1 LTEAAAT
8 APAVRRGGV
17 FAHRDYALY
26 WWASLLMTVAAQMQ
40 AVGIAWQVY
49 DLTSD
54 PLYLGLVGLA
64 EFLPAVAFG
73 LIAGHCAD
81 RFDRRLV
88 GLCALGLELA
98 CAALLL
104 GLAAG
109 GVGRV
114 WPFLAVA
121 FGFGIART
129 FLRPAAGAML
139 PMLIPAELLPRGIA
153 WSSAGW
159 QMATIG
165 GPALG
170 GAVFALGAAWVY
182 AATLLVLAAAFLLSL
197 LIRPRGAPA
206 AGQRLSWASIAGG
219 VRMIRQSPILLGAI
233 SLDLF
238 AVLFGG
244 ATALLPVY
252 ARDILAVGPEG
263 LGLLR
268 SAPAAGAV
276 VVGLLLARRP
286 LGRGVGLWLFGCVAL
301 FGAATIV
308 FGLSTWL
315 WLSLA
320 ALAVLGGADMVS
332 VFIRSTLVP
341 LATPPALLGRVMAV
355 EQIFI
360 GASNE
365 LGAAESGFAA
375 ALIGTVPTVVLGGT
389 ATLVVVA
396 LWWTLFPALRQ
407 VDRLDHRLETPA

>member
-1 LTEAAAT
+1 LSRIPPS
-8 APAVRRGGV
+8 PARRKGV
-17 FAHRDYALY
+17 FAHRDYAFY
-26 WWASLLMTVAAQMQ
+26 WVAALLMTVAAQIQ

-64 EFLPAVAFG
+64 EFLPAVGFG

-98 CAALLL
+98 FAAILVALTV
-104 GLAAG
+104 G

-114 WPFLAVA
+114 WPFLMVA

-129 FLRPAAGAML
+129 FLRPAAGALL
-139 PMLIPAELLPRGIA
+139 PMLIPAELLPQGIA

-159 QMATIG
+159 QMATVG

-170 GAVFALGAAWVY
+170 GAIFALGAVWVY
-182 AATLLVLAAAFLLSL
+182 VATLGVLLAAFALSL
-197 LIRPRGAPA
+197 MVRPRGAA
-206 AGQRLSWASIAGG
+206 AAADRLSWASIAGG
-219 VRMIRQSPILLGAI
+219 IRMIRRSPVLLGAI

-252 ARDILAVGPEG
+252 ARDILLVGPEG

-276 VVGLLLARRP
+276 VVALLLARRP
-286 LGRGVGLWLFGCVAL
+286 LAGGVGLWLLACVAL
-301 FGAATIV
+301 FGASTIV
-308 FGLSTWL
+308 FGLSSWL
-315 WLSLA
+315 PLSLA
-320 ALAVLGGADMVS
+320 ALATLGGADMVS
-332 VFIRSTLVP
+332 VYIRSTLVP

-355 EQIFI
+355 EQVFI

-375 ALIGTVPTVVLGGT
+375 ALIGAVPTVVLGGLGT
-389 ATLVVVA
+389 LLVVG
-396 LWWTLFPALRQ
+396 LWCWLFPALRQ
-407 VDRLDHRLETPA
+407 VDRLDRRLEAAA

>member
-1 LTEAAAT
+1 MTEAAAT
-8 APAVRRGGV
+8 APPDRRGGV
-17 FAHRDYALY
+17 FAHRDYVLY
-26 WWASLLMTVAAQMQ
+26 LAASLLMTVAAQMQ

-49 DLTSD
+49 DLTGD

-64 EFLPAVAFG
+64 EFLPAIAFG

-88 GLCALGLELA
+88 GLVALGLELA
-98 CAALLL
+98 CAAALV

-109 GVGRV
+109 GVARV

-129 FLRPAAGAML
+129 FQRPAAGAML
-139 PMLIPAELLPRGIA
+139 PMLIPPGLLPQGVA

-159 QMATIG
+159 QVAVVG

-170 GAVFALGAAWVY
+170 GVVFVLGAGWVY
-182 AATLLVLAAAFLLSL
+182 AATVLVLAAALLLWL
-197 LIRPRGAPA
+197 LIRPPGATA
-206 AGQRLSWASIAGG
+206 AGEGLSWDSIAGG
-219 VRMIRQSPILLGAI
+219 VRMIRRSPILLGAI

-252 ARDILAVGPEG
+252 ARDILHVGPEG

-276 VVGLLLARRP
+276 LVGLLLARRP
-286 LGRGVGLWLFGCVAL
+286 LARGVGLWLFGCVAL

-308 FGLSTWL
+308 FGLSGSL

-320 ALAVLGGADMVS
+320 ALAVLGAADMVS

-375 ALIGTVPTVVLGGT
+375 ALIGTVPTVVLGGI
-389 ATLVVVA
+389 ATLAVVA
-396 LWWTLFPALRQ
+396 AWWGLFPALRR
-407 VDRLDHRLETPA
+407 VDRLDRRLEAPG